1 LVKGHVVVPGQRHI
15 RTAGEVQS
23 HVRHVRELSLTCWS
37 WKVLEPN
44 SDEELGTARHRP
56 VVTAAI

>member
-1 LVKGHVVVPGQRHI
+1 MQHGSDTRL
-15 RTAGEVQS
+15 
-23 HVRHVRELSLTCWS
+23 
-37 WKVLEPN
+37 LEPN